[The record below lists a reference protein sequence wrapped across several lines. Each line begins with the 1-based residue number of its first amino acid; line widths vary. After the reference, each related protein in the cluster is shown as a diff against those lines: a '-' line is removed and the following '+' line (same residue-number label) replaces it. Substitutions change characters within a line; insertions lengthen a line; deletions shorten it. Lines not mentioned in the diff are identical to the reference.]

1 MKRKLTALAG
11 YMCVVACVLLAFG
24 CSTKTPSDLTS
35 LIGDDAKMAV
45 FFSLDA
51 IEESLEVKD
60 GELPADIQDFSED
73 FSNVIEKVLSIDGYD
88 SDWIL
93 AVGYSGSNS
102 NVCVSS
108 ILDEGA
114 LKNSLEEAGFKSV
127 EGAYVHSDADV
138 SVVMRDNLCWFVGS
152 SEKATEIVNRLIKK
166 AEQKPA
172 AQWKLDQLNNI
183 DDATFYGFFESLG
196 KYAFFGA
203 DFVKSALDGYI
214 VMLDEDGSIVADS
227 SENVKTDI
235 SALSKYVDRNATVG
249 LIFADNIL
257 FPDLTSVLASSGY
270 SELAELTTT
279 RLAANLQINQP
290 RSDQYTNPDYC
301 SVQVALEA
309 TPGNAPKLL
318 AAICS
323 IFEGETGLMSTGS
336 ATHREIGFGIWKVI
350 LDVEDDF
357 VVARYGANEINTP
370 FAANDVDGQLIRV
383 VGNVPAHTAILG
395 DNQFDYVFDLKVDA
409 EQISFHLEFK
419 DTEMLFLHALLYNNF
434 RTLPQLF

>member
-1 MKRKLTALAG
+1 M
-11 YMCVVACVLLAFG
+11 
-24 CSTKTPSDLTS
+24 
-35 LIGDDAKMAV
+35 
-45 FFSLDA
+45 
-51 IEESLEVKD
+51 
-60 GELPADIQDFSED
+60 
-73 FSNVIEKVLSIDGYD
+73 
-88 SDWIL
+88 
-93 AVGYSGSNS
+93 
-102 NVCVSS
+102 
-108 ILDEGA
+108 
-114 LKNSLEEAGFKSV
+114 
-127 EGAYVHSDADV
+127 
-138 SVVMRDNLCWFVGS
+138 
-152 SEKATEIVNRLIKK
+152 
-166 AEQKPA
+166 
-172 AQWKLDQLNNI
+172 
-183 DDATFYGFFESLG
+183 
-196 KYAFFGA
+196 
-203 DFVKSALDGYI
+203 
-214 VMLDEDGSIVADS
+214 
-227 SENVKTDI
+227 
-235 SALSKYVDRNATVG
+235 DRNATVG

-301 SVQVALEA
+301 SAQVALEA
-309 TPGNAPKLL
+309 TPGNASKLL
-318 AAICS
+318 STISS
-323 IFEGETGLMSTGS
+323 IIEGETGLMSTGS

-434 RTLPQLF
+434 RTLPQLFQCFGN